1 MKKIEF
7 LVTGKGSKKYEY
19 NQIVWDL
26 DKQLDVEEFLSENS
40 QYNFVKAGKIIENP
54 KSTCGFKIKM
64 SEEFEKKK
72 FVIYL
77 LVIDGKIVKGGK
89 SKNPLPSRTYGA
101 GTEKNWTEKG
111 SPSDTNYVYSQ
122 IFRSCLKKGM
132 DVEFYCFAAPF
143 EVKEYN
149 VFGEKKVYEFS
160 PYEEYEKTLNNSLK
174 KKLGKNLIGEGKLL
188 ITFKN

>member
-7 LVTGKGSKKYEY
+7 LVTEKGSKKYEY
-19 NQIVWDL
+19 NKITWEL
-26 DKQLDVEEFLSENS
+26 DKQLDIEEFLRDNS
-40 QYNFVKAGKIIENP
+40 QYNFVNAGKIVKNP

-64 SEEFEKKK
+64 NEEFEKKK

-77 LVIDGKIVKGGK
+77 LVVDGKIVKGGK
-89 SKNPLPSRTYGA
+89 SKNPLPLRTYNA
-101 GTEKNWTEKG
+101 GTENNWTMKG
-111 SPSDTNYVYSQ
+111 SPSETNYVYSQ
-122 IFRSCLKKGM
+122 IFRSCLKKGI
-132 DVEFYCFAAPF
+132 DVNFYCFAAPF

-149 VFGEKKVYEFS
+149 VFGEKKIYESS

-188 ITFKN
+188 IPFKN